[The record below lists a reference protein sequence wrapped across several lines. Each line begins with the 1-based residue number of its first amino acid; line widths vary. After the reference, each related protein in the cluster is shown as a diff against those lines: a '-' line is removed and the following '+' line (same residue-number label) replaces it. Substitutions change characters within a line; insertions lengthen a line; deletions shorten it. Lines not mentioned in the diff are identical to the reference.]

1 MIRPFL
7 FNVVLTDS
15 RMSEDEEYSEDIVS
29 QFLLE
34 VRTEVADA
42 SHATAEPRDRPQFA
56 CLLCPFRTFDRRDRL
71 QRHISKYHT
80 ADRLFVPNSRTKA
93 PWHVALALFEQDK
106 ARNLFFFTGQSANQ
120 VVSKIIFTNMA

>member
-7 FNVVLTDS
+7 FNVVLTD
-15 RMSEDEEYSEDIVS
+15 RCMSDDEEYSEDIVS

-42 SHATAEPRDRPQFA
+42 SDAPAEPRERPQFA

-71 QRHISKYHT
+71 QTHISKYHT
-80 ADRLFVPNSRTKA
+80 EDRLFVPNSRTKA
-93 PWHVALALFEQDK
+93 QWHVALALFEQDK
-106 ARNLFFFTGQSANQ
+106 ARNLDYFFFSQ
-120 VVSKIIFTNMA
+120 VHLQTRS